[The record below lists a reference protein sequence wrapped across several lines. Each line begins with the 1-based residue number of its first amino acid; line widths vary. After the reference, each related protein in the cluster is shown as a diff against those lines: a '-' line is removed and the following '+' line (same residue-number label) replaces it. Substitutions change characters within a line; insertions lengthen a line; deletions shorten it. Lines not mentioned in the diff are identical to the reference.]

1 MTFLDSAREVSL
13 PAVEATAAALDREL
27 THASP
32 AEVVRHALGAVGREK
47 LAVVSS
53 FGTESAALLKIV
65 ADVDPAV
72 PVIFLDTGW
81 LFQETLDYRDQLT
94 ALLGLRDVRTIKPLE
109 VNLRRDDP
117 DSGLWS
123 SNPDACC
130 HIRKVEPLA
139 RALEP
144 FSAWFNGR
152 KRFQGGDRANIA
164 VVEADGARLK
174 FNPLANAIAEDL
186 KALYAS
192 AKLPPHPLL
201 ASGFTSIGCMP
212 CTTRTKAGED
222 PRAGRWRDRGKTEC
236 GIHTAGHS

>member
-1 MTFLDSAREVSL
+1 MTFLEVTTQAN
-13 PAVEATAAALDREL
+13 PAVEAAAAALDHEL
-27 THASP
+27 ANASP
-32 AEVVRHALGAVGREK
+32 AEIVQAALRSYDREK

-81 LFQETLDYRDQLT
+81 LFPETLDYRDQLT
-94 ALLGLRDVRTIKPLE
+94 ELLGLRDVRTIKPLDAA
-109 VNLRRDDP
+109 LRREDP
-117 DSGLWS
+117 DSALWS
-123 SNPDACC
+123 SDPDACC
-130 HIRKVEPLA
+130 RIRKVEPLQ

-152 KRFQGGDRANIA
+152 KRFQGGERAAMA

-174 FNPLANAIAEDL
+174 FNPLANAAAETIR
-186 KALYAS
+186 ALYAS

-236 GIHTAGHS
+236 GIHLAKAL